1 MKIKSLSLKGFRN
14 YNKQVFELSDNT
26 SLVVGKN
33 GSGKTNALEAI
44 HLLATGVSFRAKK
57 STEMIFYGQELARVS
72 GDVSSDGLEVVLT
85 VGEVQGDK
93 VPKKRYLVNG
103 VVKRKMDFIGKLRV
117 VLFRP
122 EDIELVL
129 GSPSIRRDYF
139 DRVLE
144 QADREYRR
152 SNLSYQKGVRQRNK
166 LLFRIR
172 EGEADR
178 QQLLF
183 WNKLLLKNGEI
194 VSQKREEFL
203 NYVNQKLEE
212 KGLDLSLEY
221 DRSVISEARLDQ
233 YAAAEVAA
241 ATTLVGP
248 HRDDFLFIKQREGK
262 LKKDLSVYG
271 SRGEQRMAVF
281 QIKLAELEYA
291 QHSLGKPV
299 KKLESKGYSSSTA
312 INNEERPVLL
322 LDDVFSELDKSK
334 RREVFKLLNK
344 QQTII
349 TTSDVSLMPKR
360 YLKKVEIVRL

>member
-1 MKIKSLSLKGFRN
+1 
-14 YNKQVFELSDNT
+14 
-26 SLVVGKN
+26 
-33 GSGKTNALEAI
+33 
-44 HLLATGVSFRAKK
+44 
-57 STEMIFYGQELARVS
+57 
-72 GDVSSDGLEVVLT
+72 
-85 VGEVQGDK
+85 
-93 VPKKRYLVNG
+93 
-103 VVKRKMDFIGKLRV
+103 
-117 VLFRP
+117 
-122 EDIELVL
+122 
-129 GSPSIRRDYF
+129 
-139 DRVLE
+139 
-144 QADREYRR
+144 
-152 SNLSYQKGVRQRNK
+152 
-166 LLFRIR
+166 LFRIR